1 MMTKDPA
8 RIVTSDALD
17 PMGGR
22 QMSRVCNTYAM
33 DGTTFEGQSQGRE
46 ASDDLGAG
54 LYANLP
60 SFTLSLFPS
69 RVLPFMA
76 PVLMFPWQLDKGR

>member
-22 QMSRVCNTYAM
+22 QMPRVSNKYAM

-60 SFTLSLFPS
+60 SFTLSA
-69 RVLPFMA
+69 LPFTCDTLHGARVNVPMA
-76 PVLMFPWQLDKGR
+76 IRQG